1 MQVECSA
8 IVSHRIPRFLPAI
21 IAVFALSV
29 VGNAAVA
36 VVAKAQHHHDAKG
49 LLGANLKLDGHHDI
63 DHKGKY
69 TTSVEVKGGKIAALH
84 VNHSEK
90 GNIPVRKYKTHKK
103 MAQNMGGHLM
113 YASFRL
119 AQMQDLGEE
128 YIGYSYIDDSGNEE
142 IYWFPVEVVYDGD
155 TGATE
160 YVALSS

>member
-1 MQVECSA
+1 MQHWRLTVHMKH
-8 IVSHRIPRFLPAI
+8 ITRLFPAI
-21 IAVFALSV
+21 LVVFALSI

-36 VVAKAQHHHDAKG
+36 VVTKAQHHHDAKQLVG
-49 LLGANLKLDGHHDI
+49 DKLKQDGHHDI

-69 TTSVEVKGGKIAALH
+69 TTSVEVKGGKITGVH
-84 VNHSEK
+84 VKHSEK
-90 GNIPVRKYKTHKK
+90 GNIAVKKYKTHKK
-103 MAQNMGGHLM
+103 MAQNTGAHLM

-128 YIGYSYIDDSGNEE
+128 YIGYSYIDDDGNEE

-160 YVALSS
+160 YVPLSS